1 MPDRIVFL
9 DPEVKPPDYRVP
21 RGRSG
26 EGSGSALETL
36 LNDLE
41 RIRRAREA
49 YGDLPRSTDQ
59 EQFRFCLPPGSK
71 ETQARPRGAAPGC
84 G

>member
-1 MPDRIVFL
+1 MTRPMPSTPYL

-26 EGSGSALETL
+26 EGSFSALRTL

-41 RIRRAREA
+41 RVRRAREA
-49 YGDLPRSTDQ
+49 YGDLPPR
-59 EQFRFCLPPGSK
+59 
-71 ETQARPRGAAPGC
+71 QAGESRGDAAR
-84 G
+84 

>member
-1 MPDRIVFL
+1 MAETSFVH
-9 DPEVKPPDYRVP
+9 DPEVKPPEYRVP

-26 EGSGSALETL
+26 VGAQSALETL

-49 YGDLPRSTDQ
+49 HGDLPRRP
-59 EQFRFCLPPGSK
+59 EHLQFRF
-71 ETQARPRGAAPGC
+71 
-84 G
+84 